1 MVKVKKA
8 VADHDAEQQVVMSD
22 LKEKVEKIDS
32 SEKMFGEILQQ
43 TMKKYV
49 VRKRDLLYST
59 FK

>member
-32 SEKMFGEILQQ
+32 SEKMFGEILQE

-49 VRKRDLLYST
+49 VRKRD
-59 FK
+59 F